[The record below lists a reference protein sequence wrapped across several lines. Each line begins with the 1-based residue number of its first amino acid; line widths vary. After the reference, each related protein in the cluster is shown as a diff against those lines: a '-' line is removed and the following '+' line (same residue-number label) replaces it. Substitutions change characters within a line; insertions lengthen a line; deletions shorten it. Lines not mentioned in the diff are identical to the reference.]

1 MSKSIFIDTGAF
13 LALEDESDNHH
24 EEAIRFRDK
33 VLLPGNY
40 EFITT
45 SYILDET
52 LTLIR
57 RRLSISASISLSKK
71 MRNSQIVKILRIS
84 EEVEE
89 KALDL
94 FEKYDDKT
102 FSFTDCVSFVIM
114 RDLGIQEAFT
124 FDEHFLQMGFVRKP

>member
-1 MSKSIFIDTGAF
+1 M
-13 LALEDESDNHH
+13 ALEDESDNHH
-24 EEAIRFRDK
+24 EDAIRFRDK
-33 VLLPGNY
+33 VLLPGSY

-52 LTLIR
+52 LPLIR

-71 MRNSQIVKILRIS
+71 MRNSQIVKILCIS

-124 FDEHFLQMGFVRKP
+124 FDEHFLQMGFIRRP